1 MTGSPFLT
9 SLISFLLDRSENSF
23 FLNPETGEG
32 VEFGSGD
39 LKNINQILKSKST
52 KVLEVWE
59 GHHNNGEKFY
69 DALKYL
75 MQDN

>member
-1 MTGSPFLT
+1 MKLLKPLQKHIHLSDGEG
-9 SLISFLLDRSENSF
+9 IS
-23 FLNPETGEG
+23 GEG

-39 LKNINQILKSKST
+39 LKNINQILQSKST

-75 MQDN
+75 MKDN